1 VHAPVS
7 GRRRSEPDILM
18 HVPLGMAEEVAV
30 PRLPDSKQ
38 VPRLLV
44 ADEIPKPPAGPG
56 PSR

>member
-1 VHAPVS
+1 
-7 GRRRSEPDILM
+7 M